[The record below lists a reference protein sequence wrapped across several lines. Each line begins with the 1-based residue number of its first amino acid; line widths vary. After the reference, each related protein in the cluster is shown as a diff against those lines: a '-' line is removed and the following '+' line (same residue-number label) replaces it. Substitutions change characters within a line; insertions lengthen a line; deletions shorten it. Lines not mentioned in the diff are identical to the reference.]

1 MSRFRTPLL
10 IIGILGSVIVG
21 VIVVIVLLTSTGGP
35 TTSILVACEGI
46 LPGTI
51 LEKEILCL
59 EEVEGLSQK
68 SVQQYVTPS
77 NYGQF
82 AGYPVRE
89 YVPARVPLAISAV
102 MTGSADL
109 RYTPRLTSLLAD
121 EDNLV
126 FPLDVTAGQAGN
138 YVVLGD
144 YVDVI
149 FTLGRAA
156 KSELVHAEEIAGS
169 SGAVTST
176 LRAIDVGPQDG
187 HVVTTTL
194 HLPMAKVILPNVR
207 VLWVEREQVQST
219 SYTYSDE
226 TSQAQTTKVQGDVER
241 LYLEVNREQAE
252 VLAFALHNGYLN
264 LPARTEP
271 LDGATEGLLWEDF
284 EDVVFA
290 DRPAEEL
297 RGEK

>member
-10 IIGILGSVIVG
+10 IIGIVGSIVVG
-21 VIVVIVLLTSTGGP
+21 VIVVVVLLASTGGP
-35 TTSILVACEGI
+35 STSILVACDGI
-46 LPGTI
+46 LPGAI

-59 EEVEGLSQK
+59 EEVEGLSQE

-109 RYTPRLTSLLAD
+109 RYTPRLTSLLED
-121 EDNLV
+121 KDNLV
-126 FPLDVTAGQAGN
+126 FPLAASAGQAGN

-144 YVDVI
+144 YVDVV

-156 KSELVHAEEIAGS
+156 KSELVHQEVLTA
-169 SGAVTST
+169 SGRSITST
-176 LRAIDVGPQDG
+176 VRTLDVGLEKPQA
-187 HVVTTTL
+187 VTTTL

-207 VLWVEREQVQST
+207 VLWVEREEVQST

-226 TSQAQTTKVQGDVER
+226 TSQAQTTTAQGDVER
-241 LYLEVNREQAE
+241 LYLEVDREQAE

-264 LPARTEP
+264 LPARAEP

-284 EDVVFA
+284 EDMVFA
-290 DRPAEEL
+290 DRPEEEL
-297 RGEK
+297 RGEE